1 MKSWSPVKLGRLVPT
16 LQPLL
21 LLTGVSVEILERME
35 RVCSW
40 CRIGFQ

>member
-1 MKSWSPVKLGRLVPT
+1 MKSWSPVKLGRLVLT

-35 RVCSW
+35 WVCSW